1 MGIRT
6 IMRDFTRTAALGFGA
21 LLAAAIASSSAPAPA
36 NADNPIIIAVMN
48 DQSGVYADLSGQG
61 TVSAVRMA
69 VEDYGGA
76 VLGRSIK
83 VLSVDHQ
90 NQPALGSNK
99 AHELYEQDH
108 VDAIFDVP
116 TSSVALAVAGVAA
129 QDHKILIVTT
139 GGTDALN
146 MAQCNKYTFHYGY
159 DTYALAQNTGR
170 TITEQGGKRWYMITA
185 NYAFGQSMLSN
196 FTAAI
201 KSTGGEVIHN
211 DMVPFPNSD
220 FSSYLINAQGLA
232 PDVLGLMNAG
242 DDTVNAMKQINEF
255 GMKKKMKIGIGLLFE
270 SDIAALGPD
279 YWAGST
285 ITVGSY
291 WNLDDKTRAWAA
303 RYKKRTGKMPTWVML
318 GNYSAV
324 TQYLD
329 AIARAK
335 TDDADAVVKQL
346 EGYHF
351 EDVFARHAYIRAQDH
366 LLIHDMYVATIKPAS
381 QVTTPYDFLT
391 IVKTVPGEQSYR
403 PLSAV
408 TCHL

>member
-6 IMRDFTRTAALGFGA
+6 KMKQHVRSWLLAAGAAALGIC
-21 LLAAAIASSSAPAPA
+21 LSASMLAPAG
-36 NADNPIIIAVMN
+36 ADNPVIIAVMN
-48 DQSGVYADLSGQG
+48 DQSKVYADLSGLG
-61 TVSAVRMA
+61 TVAAVHMA
-69 VEDYGGA
+69 VEDFGGA

-83 VLSVDHQ
+83 VISVDHQ
-90 NQPALGSNK
+90 NDPALGANK

-108 VDAIFDVP
+108 ADAIFDVP
-116 TSSVALAVAGVAA
+116 TSSVALAVAGVAG
-129 QDHKILIVTT
+129 QDKKILFVTT

-159 DTYALAQNTGR
+159 DTYSLAQNTGKL
-170 TITEQGGKRWYMITA
+170 ITENGGKNWYMLTA
-185 NYAFGQSMLSN
+185 NYAFGQSMLAN
-196 FTAAI
+196 FTSAI
-201 KSTGGEVIHN
+201 KSAGGNVIHN
-211 DMVPFPNSD
+211 DMVPFPNTD
-220 FSSYLINAQGLA
+220 FSSYLINAQALR
-232 PDVLGLMNAG
+232 PDVIGLMNAG

-255 GMKKKMKIGIGLLFE
+255 GMKKHMQVGIGLLFE

-279 YWAGST
+279 YWSGST

-303 RYKKRTGKMPTWVML
+303 RYKKATGKMPTWVMM

-324 TQYLD
+324 MQYLD
-329 AIARAK
+329 AVARAK

-366 LLIHDMYVATIKPAS
+366 LLIHDMYVAKIKPAS
-381 QVTTPYDFLT
+381 EVKEPYDFLQ
-391 IVKTVPGEQSYR
+391 ILKTVPGDQSYR

>member
-1 MGIRT
+1 M
-6 IMRDFTRTAALGFGA
+6 MRDLTRTAVLG
-21 LLAAAIASSSAPAPA
+21 LAALFVALAASSSTPARGASDQPV
-36 NADNPIIIAVMN
+36 IIAVMN
-48 DQSGVYADLSGQG
+48 DQSKVYADLSGQG

-76 VLGRSIK
+76 VLGRPIR

-90 NQPALGSNK
+90 NDPALGSTK

-116 TSSVALAVAGVAA
+116 TSSVALAVANVANA
-129 QDHKILIVTT
+129 DKKILFVTT

-146 MAQCNKYTFHYGY
+146 MGQCNKYTFHYGY
-159 DTYALAQNTGR
+159 DTYALAQNTGKL
-170 TITEQGGKRWYMITA
+170 ITEQGGKRWYMITA

-196 FTAAI
+196 FSAAI

-211 DMVPFPNSD
+211 DMVPFPNTD
-220 FSSYLINAQGLA
+220 FSSYLINAQALR
-232 PDVLGLMNAG
+232 PDVIGLMNAG

-255 GMKKKMKIGIGLLFE
+255 GMKSKMQIGIGLLFE

-279 YWAGST
+279 YWAGGT

-291 WNLDDKTRAWAA
+291 WNLDDKTRTWAA
-303 RYKKRTGKMPTWVML
+303 RYKKRTGKMPTWVMM

-366 LLIHDMYVATIKPAS
+366 LLIHDMYVAEIKPAS
-381 QVTTPYDFLT
+381 QVKEPYDFLS

>member
-1 MGIRT
+1 MRQHIRVWS
-6 IMRDFTRTAALGFGA
+6 FAGGA
-21 LLAAAIASSSAPAPA
+21 LVLGLLLRASMPAPA
-36 NADNPIIIAVMN
+36 SADNPVIIAVMN
-48 DQSGVYADLSGQG
+48 DQSKVYADLSGQG

-69 VEDYGGA
+69 VQDYGGA

-90 NQPALGSNK
+90 NDPALGSTK
-99 AHELYEQDH
+99 AHELYEQTH
-108 VDAIFDVP
+108 VSAIFDVP

-129 QDHKILIVTT
+129 QDHKILMVVS

-146 MAQCNKYTFHYGY
+146 MNQCNKYTFHYGY
-159 DTYALAQNTGR
+159 DTYALAQNTGKL
-170 TITEQGGKRWYMITA
+170 ITEGGGKRWYMITA

-196 FTAAI
+196 FTSAV
-201 KSTGGEVIHN
+201 KSAGGEVIHN
-211 DMVPFPNSD
+211 DFVPFPNTD
-220 FSSYLINAQGLA
+220 FSSYLINAQA
-232 PDVLGLMNAG
+232 MRPDVVGLMNAG

-255 GMKKKMKIGIGLLFE
+255 GMKRRMQVGIGLLFE
-270 SDIAALGPD
+270 SDIAALGSD
-279 YWAGST
+279 YWSGGT

-324 TQYLD
+324 TQYLN
-329 AIARAK
+329 AVNRAK
-335 TDDADAVVKQL
+335 SDDADAVVKQL
-346 EGYHF
+346 EGYKF

-366 LLIHDMYVATIKPAS
+366 LLIHDMYVAKIKPAS
-381 QVTTPYDFLT
+381 EVKEPYDFLN

-403 PLSAV
+403 APAQV

>member
-1 MGIRT
+1 
-6 IMRDFTRTAALGFGA
+6 MRHFTRTALLGLVALIVV
-21 LLAAAIASSSAPAPA
+21 AITSSSAPSK
-36 NADNPIIIAVMN
+36 ADETIIIAVVN
-48 DQSGVYADLSGQG
+48 DQSQVYADLSGQG

-90 NQPALGSNK
+90 NNPALGASK

-116 TSSVALAVAGVAA
+116 TSSVALAIANVAKA
-129 QDHKILIVTT
+129 DHKILFVTT

-146 MAQCNKYTFHYGY
+146 MGQCNKYTFHYGY
-159 DTYALAQNTGR
+159 DTYALAQNTGKL
-170 TITEQGGKRWYMITA
+170 ITEQGGKRWYMITA
-185 NYAFGQSMLSN
+185 NYAFGQSMLANFSN
-196 FTAAI
+196 AVRSA
-201 KSTGGEVIHN
+201 GGEVIHN
-211 DMVPFPNSD
+211 DMVPFPNTD
-220 FSSYLINAQGLA
+220 FSSYLINAQA
-232 PDVLGLMNAG
+232 MRPDVVGLMNAG

-255 GMKKKMKIGIGLLFE
+255 GMKSKMQIGIGLLFE

-279 YWAGST
+279 YWSGST

-303 RYKKRTGKMPTWVML
+303 RYKKRTGKMPTWVMM

-329 AIARAK
+329 AVARAK

-366 LLIHDMYVATIKPAS
+366 LLIHDMYVAKIKPGS
-381 QVTTPYDFLT
+381 QVKEPYDFLT
-391 IVKTVPGEQSYR
+391 IVKTVPGEDSYR
-403 PLSAV
+403 PLSSV

>member
-1 MGIRT
+1 
-6 IMRDFTRTAALGFGA
+6 MRDFTRVAMLGIGV
-21 LLAAAIASSSAPAPA
+21 LLAAIIASSSAPVPA

-69 VEDYGGA
+69 VEDYGGD

-90 NQPALGSNK
+90 NQPALGANK

-116 TSSVALAVAGVAA
+116 TSSVALAVAGVAG
-129 QDHKILIVTT
+129 QDHKILMVTT

-170 TITEQGGKRWYMITA
+170 LITEQGGKRWYMLTA
-185 NYAFGQSMLSN
+185 NYAFGQSMLAN

-201 KSTGGEVIHN
+201 KSVGGEVIHN

-232 PDVLGLMNAG
+232 PDVIGLMNAG

-255 GMKKKMKIGIGLLFE
+255 GMKKKMQVGIGLLFE

-303 RYKKRTGKMPTWVML
+303 RYKKRTGKMPTWVMM

-329 AIARAK
+329 AVARAK

-366 LLIHDMYVATIKPAS
+366 LLIHDMYVAKIKTAA
-381 QVTTPYDFLT
+381 QVTQPYDFLT
-391 IVKTVPGEQSYR
+391 IVKTVSGEQSYR

>member
-1 MGIRT
+1 
-6 IMRDFTRTAALGFGA
+6 MRDFTRTAALGTFA
-21 LLAAAIASSSAPAPA
+21 LLAAIIASSSGLAPAK
-36 NADNPIIIAVMN
+36 ADNPIIIAVMN
-48 DQSGVYADLSGQG
+48 DQSGIYADLSGQG

-90 NQPALGSNK
+90 NQPALGANK

-129 QDHKILIVTT
+129 QDHKILMVTT
-139 GGTDALN
+139 GGTDALT

-159 DTYALAQNTGR
+159 DTYALAQNTGKA
-170 TITEQGGKRWYMITA
+170 ITEAGGKRWYMLTA
-185 NYAFGQSMLSN
+185 NYAFGQSMLAN

-201 KSTGGEVIHN
+201 KSAGGEVIHN

-255 GMKKKMKIGIGLLFE
+255 GMKKRMKIGIGLLFE

-303 RYKKRTGKMPTWVML
+303 RYKKRSGKMPTWVML

-329 AIARAK
+329 AVARAK
-335 TDDADAVVKQL
+335 TDDADAVAKQL

>member
-1 MGIRT
+1 MRQHIRALC
-6 IMRDFTRTAALGFGA
+6 FAAGAVALGLMLQLGT
-21 LLAAAIASSSAPAPA
+21 PAPA
-36 NADNPIIIAVMN
+36 SAENPIFIAVLN
-48 DQSGVYADLSGQG
+48 DQSKIYTDLSGQG

-69 VEDYGGA
+69 VQDYGGA
-76 VLGRSIK
+76 VLGREIK

-90 NQPALGSNK
+90 NDPALGSTK

-129 QDHKILIVTT
+129 QDHKVLFVTT

-170 TITEQGGKRWYMITA
+170 IITENGGKHWYMLTA

-201 KSTGGEVIHN
+201 KSAGGDVIHN
-211 DMVPFPNSD
+211 DFVPFPNTD
-220 FSSYLINAQGLA
+220 FSSYLINAQSMR
-232 PDVLGLMNAG
+232 PDVIGLMNAG

-255 GMKKKMKIGIGLLFE
+255 GIKKRTQIGIGLLFE

-279 YWAGST
+279 YWSGST

-329 AIARAK
+329 AVARAK
-335 TDDADAVVKQL
+335 TDDADAVIKQL

-366 LLIHDMYVATIKPAS
+366 LLIHDMYVAKIKPAS
-381 QVTTPYDFLT
+381 EVKEPYDFLQ
-391 IVKTVPGEQSYR
+391 IVKTVPGDQSYR
-403 PLSAV
+403 PLSQS

>member
-1 MGIRT
+1 MTHHTKLASLAIGA
-6 IMRDFTRTAALGFGA
+6 FALCVSLTAAMP
-21 LLAAAIASSSAPAPA
+21 AAG
-36 NADNPIIIAVMN
+36 ADNTLVIAVMN

-61 TVSAVRMA
+61 TVAAVHMA
-69 VEDYGGA
+69 VEDFGGD
-76 VLGRSIK
+76 VLGRSIR

-90 NQPALGSNK
+90 NNPSLGANK

-108 VDAIFDVP
+108 VSAIFDVP

-129 QDHKILIVTT
+129 ANHKILFVTT

-146 MAQCNKYTFHYGY
+146 MGQCNKYTFHYGY
-159 DTYALAQNTGR
+159 DTYSLAQNTGKL
-170 TITEQGGKRWYMITA
+170 ITEQGGKRWYMITA
-185 NYAFGQSMLSN
+185 NYAFGQSMLAN
-196 FTAAI
+196 FSAAV
-201 KSTGGEVIHN
+201 KAAGGEVIHN
-211 DMVPFPNSD
+211 DMVPFPNTD
-220 FSSYLINAQGLA
+220 FSSYLINAQA
-232 PDVLGLMNAG
+232 MNPQVVGLMNAG

-255 GMKKKMKIGIGLLFE
+255 GMKKRMEVGVGLLFE

-303 RYKKRTGKMPTWVML
+303 RYKKRTGKMPTWVMM

-324 TQYLD
+324 TQYLN
-329 AIARAK
+329 AVARAK
-335 TDDADAVVKQL
+335 TDDADTVVKQL

-351 EDVFARHAYIRAQDH
+351 EDVFARRAYIRAQDH
-366 LLIHDMYVATIKPAS
+366 LLIHDMYVAKIKPAS
-381 QVTTPYDFLT
+381 QVKEPYDFLQ
-391 IVKTVPGEQSYR
+391 IVKTVPGEDSFR
-403 PLSAV
+403 PLSAS

>member
-1 MGIRT
+1 
-6 IMRDFTRTAALGFGA
+6 MRHHMKRAVVAIGAFVLCTSMTAAM
-21 LLAAAIASSSAPAPA
+21 PAPA
-36 NADNPIIIAVMN
+36 GAENPVIIAVVN
-48 DQSGVYADLSGQG
+48 DQSKVYADLSGQG
-61 TVSAVRMA
+61 TVAAVHMA

-90 NQPALGSNK
+90 NDPALGANK

-116 TSSVALAVAGVAA
+116 TSSVALAVAGVAGA
-129 QDHKILIVTT
+129 DHKILFVTT

-146 MAQCNKYTFHYGY
+146 MGQCNKYTFHYGY
-159 DTYALAQNTGR
+159 DTYALAQNTGKL
-170 TITEQGGKRWYMITA
+170 ITEQGGKRWYMITA
-185 NYAFGQSMLSN
+185 NYAFGQSMLANFSN
-196 FTAAI
+196 AV
-201 KSTGGEVIHN
+201 KSAGGEVIHN
-211 DMVPFPNSD
+211 DMVPFPNTD
-220 FSSYLINAQGLA
+220 FSSYLINAQA
-232 PDVLGLMNAG
+232 MNPQVIGLMNAG

-255 GMKKKMKIGIGLLFE
+255 GIKKRMEVGIGLLFE

-279 YWAGST
+279 YWSGST

-303 RYKKRTGKMPTWVML
+303 RYKKRTGKMPTWVMM

-329 AIARAK
+329 AVARAK

-346 EGYHF
+346 EGYKF

-366 LLIHDMYVATIKPAS
+366 LLIHDMYVAKIKPAS
-381 QVTTPYDFLT
+381 QVKEPYDFLQ
-391 IVKTVPGEQSYR
+391 IVKTVPGEDSYR

>member
-1 MGIRT
+1 MKHQGKLASLAIGA
-6 IMRDFTRTAALGFGA
+6 FALCVALTAAM
-21 LLAAAIASSSAPAPA
+21 PAPA
-36 NADNPIIIAVMN
+36 GADNPLIIAVVN

-61 TVSAVRMA
+61 SVAAVHMA
-69 VEDYGGA
+69 VEDFGGD

-90 NQPALGSNK
+90 NNPSLGANK

-108 VDAIFDVP
+108 ASAIFDVP
-116 TSSVALAVAGVAA
+116 TSSVALAVAGVAGA
-129 QDHKILIVTT
+129 DHKILFVTT

-146 MAQCNKYTFHYGY
+146 MGQCNKYTFHYGY
-159 DTYALAQNTGR
+159 DTYALAQNTGKL
-170 TITEQGGKRWYMITA
+170 ITEQGGKRWYMITA
-185 NYAFGQSMLSN
+185 NYAFGQSLLAN
-196 FTAAI
+196 FTSAI
-201 KSTGGEVIHN
+201 KSSGGEVIHN
-211 DMVPFPNSD
+211 DMVPFPNTD
-220 FSSYLINAQGLA
+220 FSSYLINAQA
-232 PDVLGLMNAG
+232 MNPQVVGLMNAG

-255 GMKKKMKIGIGLLFE
+255 GMKKRMEVGIGLLFE

-303 RYKKRTGKMPTWVML
+303 RYKKRTGKMPTWVMM

-324 TQYLD
+324 TQYLN
-329 AIARAK
+329 AVARAK

-346 EGYHF
+346 EGYKF

-366 LLIHDMYVATIKPAS
+366 LLIHDMYVAKIKPAS
-381 QVTTPYDFLT
+381 QVKEPYDFLQ
-391 IVKTVPGEQSYR
+391 IVKTVPGDDSYR

>member
-1 MGIRT
+1 MSHL
-6 IMRDFTRTAALGFGA
+6 TRAG
-21 LLAAAIASSSAPAPA
+21 LLALCAVLLAVLASSSMPTPAS
-36 NADNPIIIAVMN
+36 ADNPIIIAVLN
-48 DQSGVYADLSGQG
+48 DQSKVYADLSGQG

-90 NQPALGSNK
+90 NDPALGSNK

-129 QDHKILIVTT
+129 QDHKILMVVT
-139 GGTDALN
+139 GGTDVLT

-159 DTYALAQNTGR
+159 DTYALAQNTGKLL
-170 TITEQGGKRWYMITA
+170 TEQGGKRWYMITA

-196 FTAAI
+196 FTNAI
-201 KSTGGEVIHN
+201 TSAGGQVIHN
-211 DMVPFPNSD
+211 DFVPFPNTD
-220 FSSYLINAQGLA
+220 FSSYLLNAQA
-232 PDVLGLMNAG
+232 QRPDVIGLMNAG

-255 GMKKKMKIGIGLLFE
+255 GLKRNMQVGIGLLFE

-279 YWAGST
+279 YWQGAT

-291 WNLDDKTRAWAA
+291 WNLDAKTRAWAD
-303 RYKKRTGKMPTWVML
+303 RYQHRTGKRPTWVML

-329 AIARAK
+329 AITRAK
-335 TDDADAVVKQL
+335 TDAADAVVKQL

-366 LLIHDMYVATIKPAS
+366 LLIHDMYVAKIKSAS
-381 QVTTPYDFLT
+381 QVKEPYDFLS
-391 IVKTVPGEQSYR
+391 IVKTVPGEQSFR
-403 PLSAV
+403 PASQV

>member
-1 MGIRT
+1 MKQHVRFWLLAAGA
-6 IMRDFTRTAALGFGA
+6 AALGIC
-21 LLAAAIASSSAPAPA
+21 LSASMLAPAG
-36 NADNPIIIAVMN
+36 ADNPVIIAVLN
-48 DQSGVYADLSGQG
+48 DQSKVYADLSGVG
-61 TVSAVRMA
+61 TVAAVHMA
-69 VEDYGGA
+69 VEDYGGE

-83 VLSVDHQ
+83 VVSVDHQ
-90 NQPALGSNK
+90 NDPALGANK

-129 QDHKILIVTT
+129 QDKKILFVTT
-139 GGTDALN
+139 GGTDALS

-159 DTYALAQNTGR
+159 DTYALAQNTGKL
-170 TITEQGGKRWYMITA
+170 ITENGGKNWYMITA
-185 NYAFGQSMLSN
+185 NYAFGQSMLAN
-196 FTAAI
+196 FTSAI
-201 KSTGGEVIHN
+201 KSAGGNVIHN
-211 DMVPFPNSD
+211 DMVPFPNTD
-220 FSSYLINAQGLA
+220 FSSYLINAQALR
-232 PDVLGLMNAG
+232 PNVIGLMNAG

-255 GMKKKMKIGIGLLFE
+255 GMKKNMEVGIGLLFE
-270 SDIAALGPD
+270 SDIAALGSD
-279 YWAGST
+279 YWSGST

-303 RYKKRTGKMPTWVML
+303 RYKKRTGKMPTWVMM

-329 AIARAK
+329 AVARAK

-366 LLIHDMYVATIKPAS
+366 LLIHDMYVAKIKPAS
-381 QVTTPYDFLT
+381 DVKEPYDFLQ
-391 IVKTVPGEQSYR
+391 ILKTVPGDQSYR